1 VLLANRKI
9 KQTCDSWSVFLVFV
23 IPGLLIM
30 STMYDLLHYDV
41 CIIYYM
47 MFVCLHACAD

>member
-9 KQTCDSWSVFLVFV
+9 KQTCDSWSVFV

-30 STMYDLLHYDV
+30 STMCDLLHYDV
-41 CIIYYM
+41 CITYDM
-47 MFVCLHACAD
+47 MFHVCMLACMC